1 MARMQ
6 RSLFA
11 QLNALAEEISQSAVK
26 VAAEKAAGPTP
37 ADPGTYVGSSSHPTA
52 SVDNNVQNAEEG
64 ERAREYEADIKKQQ
78 GALAVDNTPELSQ
91 EGRQNEVQ
99 LNIGTSAKATGE
111 DPSSEKDYKGT
122 KDDPGTSHPAKT
134 NDGEKYSSVSF
145 KEARVAA
152 ANLGNDILA
161 NLINFGTSQLTKQSE
176 MPAFLK
182 EKIEGKKEEAGESKK
197 HEAAESPA
205 KEKAEHS
212 GELKGNQHKLDVD
225 NDGKIE
231 GSDLAALR
239 NGKAAAFKAGYELA
253 AHLGMDKAAAEASVR
268 EVCANTIREAD
279 EMADLLIGFLSTKA
293 AAADPTEE
301 AAEGEDH
308 SGEGDAE
315 SGASA
320 APAGLESM
328 MAGGDAGA
336 EIDPAMA
343 GGEMGGAPSE
353 DEAVQELAMALEEL
367 GIPPEALLQAL
378 QSGGAGG
385 DPAAAA
391 GMDPAAA
398 GMDPAAAGMDPA
410 AMGAGMPAEAPK
422 MAAANLAD
430 DLNAIGR
437 AVVNFKRAGKFQI
450 KEART
455 KRSRQLRDM
464 MKQHVLELVNR

>member
-52 SVDNNVQNAEEG
+52 SVDNNVQNASEG

-99 LNIGTSAKATGE
+99 LNIGTNSKATGE
-111 DPSSEKDYKGT
+111 DPAAEKDYKGT

-145 KEARVAA
+145 KEAREVAG
-152 ANLGNDILA
+152 NLGNDILA

-182 EKIEGKKEEAGESKK
+182 AKIEGKKEDSD
-197 HEAAESPA
+197 
-205 KEKAEHS
+205 EKSENS
-212 GELKGNQHKLDVD
+212 GKLKGNQHKLDTD

-231 GSDLAALR
+231 GSDLKALR
-239 NGKAAAFKAGYELA
+239 EGKAAAFKAGYELA
-253 AHLGMDKAAAEASVR
+253 EHLGMDKAAAEASVR

-279 EMADLLIGFLSTKA
+279 EMADLLVGFLSTKA
-293 AAADPTEE
+293 SAADPMEE

-308 SGEGDAE
+308 SAAGDAE
-315 SGASA
+315 SGAGG

-328 MAGGDAGA
+328 MAGGDAGGA
-336 EIDPAMA
+336 VDPAAM
-343 GGEMGGAPSE
+343 GGEMGEEMGGAPGE

-378 QSGGAGG
+378 QSGAAGGG
-385 DPAAAA
+385 DPAAA
-391 GMDPAAA
+391 G
-398 GMDPAAAGMDPA
+398 
-410 AMGAGMPAEAPK
+410 GMPADAGMGMPPEAPK
-422 MAAANLAD
+422 MAAANPAN
-430 DLNAIGR
+430 DLSAIGH

>member
-52 SVDNNVQNAEEG
+52 SVDNNVQNASEG

-99 LNIGTSAKATGE
+99 LNIGTNSKATGE
-111 DPSSEKDYKGT
+111 DPAAEKDYKGT

-145 KEARVAA
+145 KEAREVAG
-152 ANLGNDILA
+152 NLGNDILA

-182 EKIEGKKEEAGESKK
+182 AKIEGKKEDSD
-197 HEAAESPA
+197 
-205 KEKAEHS
+205 EKSENS
-212 GELKGNQHKLDVD
+212 GKLKGNQHKLDTD

-231 GSDLAALR
+231 GSDLKALR
-239 NGKAAAFKAGYELA
+239 EGKAAAFKAGYELA
-253 AHLGMDKAAAEASVR
+253 EHLGMDKAAAEASVR

-279 EMADLLIGFLSTKA
+279 EMADLLVGFLSTKA
-293 AAADPTEE
+293 SAADPMEE

-308 SGEGDAE
+308 SAAGDAE
-315 SGASA
+315 SGAGG

-328 MAGGDAGA
+328 MAGGDAGGA
-336 EIDPAMA
+336 VDPAAM
-343 GGEMGGAPSE
+343 GGEMGEEMGGAPGE

-378 QSGGAGG
+378 QSGAAGGG
-385 DPAAAA
+385 DPAAA
-391 GMDPAAA
+391 G
-398 GMDPAAAGMDPA
+398 
-410 AMGAGMPAEAPK
+410 GMPADAGMGMPPEAPK
-422 MAAANLAD
+422 MAAANPANELS
-430 DLNAIGR
+430 AIGH